1 MAKVLIAYASRA
13 GHTEKIANY
22 VAEGVRFTGNE
33 VEVKKISDVKEAG
46 DLAGYD
52 AYIFGSPTYHRNMT
66 GGMQQFLFKAEQAGL
81 AGKLAGA
88 FGSYTHSG
96 DAPGIIFDTM
106 QYVFKMKPAELG
118 SMNLLEDQVDTP
130 DGIKAGQ
137 DYGKSVAEEL

>member
-1 MAKVLIAYASRA
+1 MAKVLVAYASRT
-13 GHTEKIANY
+13 GKTEMIANH

-33 VEVKKISDVKEAG
+33 VEVKKISDIKDGSE
-46 DLAGYD
+46 LAGYD

-66 GGMQQFLFKAEQAGL
+66 GGMQQFLFKAEKAGL

-106 QYVFKMKPAELG
+106 EHVFKMKPAELG
-118 SMNLLEDQVDTP
+118 SMNLLEDQVSTP

-137 DYGKSVAEEL
+137 DYGKGVAEEL

>member
-13 GHTEKIANY
+13 GHTEKIAGFI
-22 VAEGVRFTGNE
+22 AEGVRFTGNE
-33 VEVKKISDVKEAG
+33 AEVKKISDIKEPA
-46 DLAGYD
+46 DLQGYD

-118 SMNLLEDQVDTP
+118 SMNLVEDQIDTP

-137 DYGKSVAEEL
+137 DYGKAVAEEL